1 MLDEEVVAAVREGRF
16 HVYAVSSVD
25 EAMEILTGIP
35 AGERKEDGTFEE
47 GTLNDLVDR
56 KIRRALEL
64 LQRLEGRPEGEK
76 PKEERREIEVTS

>member
-1 MLDEEVVAAVREGRF
+1 
-16 HVYAVSSVD
+16 
-25 EAMEILTGIP
+25 MEILTGIP

-76 PKEERREIEVTS
+76 PKEERRENEEQRDQQ